1 MTNLDEAVEHLLT
14 VIKETDEYQEYCIQR
29 EKVSKFPEL
38 KAQVDDFRRRN
49 FQLQNSADSNDLF
62 DRIETFQQEKEDL
75 IEDPLINDFLTAEL
89 NFCRMM
95 QDVNLRI
102 TDGLDFT

>member
-49 FQLQNSADSNDLF
+49 FQLQNSTDSNDLF
-62 DRIETFQQEKEDL
+62 DRIEAFQQEKEDL

>member
-62 DRIETFQQEKEDL
+62 DRIEAFQQEKEDL

>member
-49 FQLQNSADSNDLF
+49 FQLQNSTDSNDLF
-62 DRIETFQQEKEDL
+62 DRIEAFQQEKEDL
-75 IEDPLINDFLTAEL
+75 IEDPRINDFLTAEL
-89 NFCRMM
+89 SFCRMM